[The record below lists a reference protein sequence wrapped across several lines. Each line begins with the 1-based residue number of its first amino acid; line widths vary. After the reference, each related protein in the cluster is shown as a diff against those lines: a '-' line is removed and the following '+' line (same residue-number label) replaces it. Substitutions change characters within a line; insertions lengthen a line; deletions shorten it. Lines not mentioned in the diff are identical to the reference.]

1 MKLIIGLGNPGFRY
15 RNTRHNLGFL
25 VVRELSREFRIPLN
39 KKKYD
44 GVVGKGSFEGEDV
57 ILFEPLTYMNLS
69 GRAVNAIIKKS
80 GVKLD
85 DILIICDD
93 INLDFGFVRLR
104 KQGSY
109 GGHNG
114 LESVI
119 GHIGTNEFARLR
131 VGVGQKEKHEDL
143 SRFVLSCFNRE
154 ERPLLKGILEKA
166 KECALMWV
174 KEGPNKAMTGFNGRQ
189 FS

>member
-15 RNTRHNLGFL
+15 RNTRHNLGFMA
-25 VVRELSREFRIPLN
+25 VRELSKGFRIPLN

-44 GVVGKGSFEGEDV
+44 GIMGKGVFEGEDI
-57 ILFEPLTYMNLS
+57 ILFEPQTYMNLS
-69 GRAVNAIIKKS
+69 GRAVEAVIKKS
-80 GVKLD
+80 RVKLD
-85 DILIICDD
+85 NVLIICDD
-93 INLDFGFVRLR
+93 VNLDFGFIRLR

-114 LESVI
+114 LESII
-119 GHIGTNEFARLR
+119 GYIGTNKFARLR
-131 VGVGQKEKHEDL
+131 IGVGQKAKHEDL

-154 ERPLLKGILEKA
+154 ERPLLKGILEKS
-166 KECALMWV
+166 KECALTWV
-174 KEGPNKAMTGFNGRQ
+174 KEGPNKAMTRFNSRQ